1 MDRFDVDDVS
11 LTYELRDGAER
22 VLLVHANAFV
32 SWYRPLL
39 EQLPGIAT
47 LSYRR
52 RLLPSDGD
60 RYRPLTVA
68 EDAAVCARLMD
79 HVGWPTAHVVGHSY
93 GALVALQLA
102 IDAPSRV
109 RSVALLE
116 PAARGISSS
125 EQIVAALQ
133 PVFAAYKAG
142 DKSGAVDTFLSHV
155 CGDGYR
161 GVLDSVVPGAF
172 DEAVDEADL
181 FFQAEMAAVQQWSFG
196 PDDAKRVTQPVLNV
210 RGANSVPRFV
220 QGSELVQ
227 SWFPHAERLTVP
239 DAGHLLM
246 VANPTAV
253 AHGLIEFFLRHP
265 TAQD

>member
-11 LTYELRDGAER
+11 LTYELSDGTER

-39 EQLPGIAT
+39 ERLPGIAT

-102 IDAPSRV
+102 IDAPARV

-125 EQIVAALQ
+125 EQIAAALQ
-133 PVFAAYKAG
+133 PVFAAYTAG
-142 DKSGAVDTFLSHV
+142 DKSGAVDTVPEPRVRRRLPGRAGQRGPGRLRRGRRPRPTCSSKRRWRRCNSGASGQTTPSGSPNRCSTSAARTASHAS
-155 CGDGYR
+155 CKAANWCSR
-161 GVLDSVVPGAF
+161 GS
-172 DEAVDEADL
+172 
-181 FFQAEMAAVQQWSFG
+181 
-196 PDDAKRVTQPVLNV
+196 
-210 RGANSVPRFV
+210 
-220 QGSELVQ
+220 
-227 SWFPHAERLTVP
+227 
-239 DAGHLLM
+239 
-246 VANPTAV
+246 PTPSA
-253 AHGLIEFFLRHP
+253 
-265 TAQD
+265 

>member
-133 PVFAAYKAG
+133 PVFAAYTAG
-142 DKSGAVDTFLSHV
+142 DKSGAVDTFLNHV

-161 GVLDSVVPGAF
+161 AVLDSVVPGAF
-172 DEAVDEADL
+172 DEAVER
-181 FFQAEMAAVQQWSFG
+181 G
-196 PDDAKRVTQPVLNV
+196 RPVLPSGDGGRATV
-210 RGANSVPRFV
+210 
-220 QGSELVQ
+220 ELRARRRQ
-227 SWFPHAERLTVP
+227 A
-239 DAGHLLM
+239 D
-246 VANPTAV
+246 
-253 AHGLIEFFLRHP
+253 HP
-265 TAQD
+265 TGAQRPWREQRPALRARKRTGAVVVPPRRAPDGPRRRTPPDGRRIRPPSPTG